1 MKKERIFY
9 IDLIRVICMVLI
21 VIYHFPLSFYMG
33 GRDVLHGTAN
43 GSWGDP
49 VVYVFFMISGAALF
63 STYGRKRDF
72 RIGDYYKKRIMSIY
86 PLFYIAYV
94 LGFMYVFWQRGST
107 YDIPAWSIIWTVI
120 GFDGYLNSIV
130 PTFTTVGEWFLGAL
144 IIIYA
149 LFPPLLYLVRKKQAS
164 YQEEALAFGKG
175 TADTG
180 RISGMKKAFKVCQ
193 DSNTSENAFE
203 AVDTGAKK
211 SSGNLEVIDK
221 KKGLLALL
229 ILLLGALYVFMFHPI
244 KAIRTTADPVVDM
257 FFFLLGGLLSDNA
270 GSILGKHRLK
280 FLFGSLA
287 GLMIWVFIALP
298 LPSGELL
305 AGFSSELIKAVA
317 AVLIFIFLMTASKE
331 MGKPAPVRGV
341 VRFLAPYAYGVF
353 LIHHFVMTVICQH
366 FNGDLLSGR
375 DRLVLLLLCLMGV
388 AFSTAVIYR
397 LKDFLEGF
405 IKSCREGG

>member
-21 VIYHFPLSFYMG
+21 VIYHFPLPFYIS

-63 STYGRKRDF
+63 STYGRKQDF
-72 RIGDYYKKRIMSIY
+72 KAGDYYKKRIMSIY

-149 LFPPLLYLVRKKQAS
+149 LFPPLLYLVRRKQAS
-164 YQEEALAFGKG
+164 
-175 TADTG
+175 
-180 RISGMKKAFKVCQ
+180 
-193 DSNTSENAFE
+193 EN
-203 AVDTGAKK
+203 
-211 SSGNLEVIDK
+211 LRVIDK

-280 FLFGSLA
+280 LLLGSLA
-287 GLMIWVFIALP
+287 GLLIWAFIALP
-298 LPSGELL
+298 LPSGEL
-305 AGFSSELIKAVA
+305 AGFSSELIKAIA

-331 MGKPAPVRGV
+331 LRRPATVRGV
-341 VRFLAPYAYGVF
+341 VRLLAPYAYGVF

-375 DRLVLLLLCLMGV
+375 DKLVLLLLCLMGV
-388 AFSTAVIYR
+388 AFFTAVIYR
-397 LKDFLEGF
+397 LKDFLDGL
-405 IKSCREGG
+405 IKSCMEGE